1 MVGATLAHYRLL
13 EVLGQGGMGVVYK
26 AQDTVLERVVA
37 LKVMRPELIAGAELR
52 ARFLREARSAAAL
65 NHPNIAQVYE
75 AAEADGSL
83 FMAMEFIPGRSLRA
97 RLATPMPL
105 EEALRT
111 GREIA
116 AGLAHAHA
124 HQIVHRDLKPENIIL
139 GDDGRARILD
149 FGLAKVLQDRGTPTE
164 VRSWTRTQTAAAEL
178 TLQGQ
183 ILGTPQYMSPEQA
196 RGLEVDARSDI
207 FSYGAILYEMVSGE
221 APFKGDTPLDVLE
234 AVLHTDPVAL
244 TRRDPRLP
252 MRLEAIVSCC
262 LAKDP
267 AQRPASGGQLLADL
281 ERIEAR
287 QVSRAAA
294 LLRRTRGIPTP
305 RILLA
310 AGAVVLLAAVG
321 LHLSLE
327 ASHPKGPHRKT
338 IAVLPFRS
346 LTSGEENEYF
356 SIGMTDDILTQLMSV
371 ADLKVI
377 SRRATFLY
385 KDTRKS
391 SREIGHELK
400 AGVILEGSIRRL
412 GDEVRVVAQLIDTNS
427 DQQLWAETYDRE
439 YRQIFTI
446 QSEIAQKIASSLRAK
461 LTPAEEARIA
471 NPVTTKPEAYTA
483 YLQGRFFA
491 DRRSK
496 EDLEK
501 AIGFYE
507 EALRIDAGYARSWVG
522 LSKAHSSQADAG
534 YVPVGDGYARARA
547 EAQRALALDPT
558 LAEAHAQ
565 MGWIKRVYDWDWS
578 GADRSCRRALEL
590 EPGNAMVISEAALFA
605 WTLGRYEEAMK
616 WDRQAIELDP
626 LRISGYFNLGSHA
639 YYAGLWEEAKAAKRK
654 VLELNPQYVGA
665 HLSLGQIYLAESR
678 PEQALAEIQKEP
690 EVVWRMFGL
699 ALVYHAL
706 GRTRDADGILAEFIA
721 RYQDEAAYQ
730 VAMIYAYR
738 GHSNEAF
745 EWLERAYR
753 QRDTGLS
760 EMKGNPLLRN
770 VEKDPRYVEFMK
782 QMKLPV

>member
-1 MVGATLAHYRLL
+1 MVGATLAHYILL
-13 EVLGQGGMGVVYK
+13 DVLGQGGMGVVYK
-26 AQDTVLERVVA
+26 AEDTVLERVVA
-37 LKVMRPELIAGAELR
+37 LKVMRPEMIAGAEMR

-75 AAEADGSL
+75 ATEVDGTL

-97 RLATPMPL
+97 RLATPIPL
-105 EEALRT
+105 EEALRI
-111 GREIA
+111 GRDIA

-139 GDDGRARILD
+139 GADGRARILD
-149 FGLAKVLQDRGTPTE
+149 FGLAKVLQDRGSAIE
-164 VRSWTRTQTAAAEL
+164 VESWTRTQTAVAGL

-196 RGLEVDARSDI
+196 RGLVVDARSDI
-207 FSYGAILYEMVSGE
+207 FSLGAILYEMVSGE
-221 APFKGDTPLDVLE
+221 APFKGDAPLDVLE

-244 TRRDPRLP
+244 TTRNTRLP
-252 MRLEAIVSCC
+252 ARLDAVVSRC

-267 AQRPASGGQLLADL
+267 AQRPASGEQLLAEL

-287 QVSRAAA
+287 PVSGAVA
-294 LLRRTRGIPTP
+294 LLRRTRGIPVP
-305 RILLA
+305 RIVA
-310 AGAVVLLAAVG
+310 VGAVVLLAAIG
-321 LHLSLE
+321 LYLSMKG
-327 ASHPKGPHRKT
+327 SHPTGPHSKT

-346 LTSGEENEYF
+346 LTSGEDNEYF
-356 SIGMTDDILTQLMSV
+356 SLGMTDDILTHLMSV

-391 SREIGHELK
+391 SREIGHELR
-400 AGVILEGSIRRL
+400 AGVILEGSVRRL
-412 GDEVRVVAQLIDTNS
+412 GDEIRVVAQLIDSNS

-439 YRQIFTI
+439 YGQVFTI

-471 NPVTTKPEAYTA
+471 NPVATKPDAYTA

-491 DRRSK
+491 DRRSQ

-507 EALRIDAGYARSWVG
+507 DALRIDPGHARSWVG

-534 YVPVGDGYARARA
+534 YVPVDDGYRRARTEA
-547 EAQRALALDPT
+547 ERALALDPN

-590 EPGNAMVISEAALFA
+590 EPGNATVISEAALFA
-605 WTLGRYEEAMK
+605 WTLGRYDEAIK

-639 YYAGLWEEAKAAKRK
+639 YYAGRWEEAKAAKRK

-690 EVVWRMFGL
+690 EAVWRMFGL
-699 ALVYHAL
+699 ALAYHAL
-706 GRTRDADGILAEFIA
+706 GKTRDADRTLAEFIA
-721 RYQDEAAYQ
+721 RYQHEAAYQ

-738 GHSNEAF
+738 GSSDKAF

-760 EMKGNPLLRN
+760 EMKGNPLLRSI
-770 VEKDPRYVEFMK
+770 EKDPRYAAFMK